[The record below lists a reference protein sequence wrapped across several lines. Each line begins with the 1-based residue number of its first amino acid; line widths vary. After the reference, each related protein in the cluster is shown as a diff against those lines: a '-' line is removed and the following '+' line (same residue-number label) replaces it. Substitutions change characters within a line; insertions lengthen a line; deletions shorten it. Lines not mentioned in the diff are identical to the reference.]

1 MILISLIKTSLSLA
15 KFVDSSAIMAA
26 NVCTGGVSCTL
37 NTRYEDMG
45 QDDIVSLAH
54 YPKTVVLYE
63 YDV

>member
-1 MILISLIKTSLSLA
+1 MISLMKISLSLA
-15 KFVDSSAIMAA
+15 KYVETSVIMAA
-26 NVCTGGVSCTL
+26 NVCVRGVCCTL

-45 QDDIVSLAH
+45 QDDIISLAH